1 MLQLFSM
8 KRCTMLNIHPIVI
21 IKMRGQTMRK
31 FILLVILL
39 ITVTGCSSDVSSVDP
54 DAVLQS
60 VIAEKYS
67 SGKILSTSREN
78 NYYLS
83 LVEDDNC
90 VYLII
95 LDNDSGQFEYLGG
108 GELDKMDDDFAVYQL
123 KNDQTQVIVFGLN
136 NQFHYDTLSLSYSD
150 IERESEQLLI
160 TDDISKQEYVLQ
172 MYNLTP
178 EYNLDKA
185 SAITKAGAESIIY

>member
-1 MLQLFSM
+1 
-8 KRCTMLNIHPIVI
+8 
-21 IKMRGQTMRK
+21 MRK